1 MSAQELLADDLWDL
15 EPLDG
20 IHELRPRRSTR
31 LWFRALPPEI
41 QPLPRRPVRLTHRNT
56 PLALPAVAGSKAAEL
71 AEIARLALEASRQIE
86 TVPAAP
92 IAPVDIESW
101 LVVPDECPAL
111 MLAAS
116 PTLGGDMAEA
126 HLAPGVQFRVLAT
139 DNGVAHVEVL
149 TNGGRVVE
157 GYCNTVDLACYNSAG
172 ASRITTSML
181 RPKTGIL
188 RLTQGFGATR

>member
-1 MSAQELLADDLWDL
+1 MSAHQLLADEMWDL

-31 LWFRALPPEI
+31 LWFRALPPEVR
-41 QPLPRRPVRLTHRNT
+41 PLPRRPVRLIHRDV
-56 PLALPAVAGSKAAEL
+56 PLALPAVAESKAVEL

-86 TVPAAP
+86 PVPAAP
-92 IAPVDIESW
+92 IAPVDVESW
-101 LVVPDECPAL
+101 LVVPNECPAL

-149 TNGGRVVE
+149 TDGGRVVE
-157 GYCNTVDLACYNSAG
+157 GYCNTVDLACYNSVG
-172 ASRITTSML
+172 GSRISTAML
-181 RPKTGIL
+181 LPKTGLL
-188 RLTQGFGATR
+188 RLTQGFGAAR